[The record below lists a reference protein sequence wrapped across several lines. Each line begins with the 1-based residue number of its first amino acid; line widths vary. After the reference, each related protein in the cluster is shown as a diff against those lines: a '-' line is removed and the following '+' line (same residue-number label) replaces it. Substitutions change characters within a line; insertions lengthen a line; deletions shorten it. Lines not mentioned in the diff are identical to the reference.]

1 MKLTVEQ
8 SHLAAAVGYA
18 ARSLPARPPIPV
30 LAGLLLDATDDR
42 LRVSA
47 FDYEVSADTSAPA
60 TVTENGRALI
70 SGRLLS
76 DIIGTVRG
84 DVHLELTGA
93 RMLLKAGAARFTLPT
108 LPLEEYPALPD
119 PGATAGTLAG
129 PALAGP
135 ALAET
140 VAQVASA
147 VSKDEAL
154 PILTGIGLRHD
165 SKAGTLTLYA
175 TDRYRFAVRTLA
187 WKDADLPDGTAV
199 IPAKALADATK
210 ATADDTTVDIALPT
224 GNSGLFVVRSEN
236 HTTTIRALEG
246 ELPKYE
252 SLFPTEFAATAT
264 VEIAALKAAAQRVA
278 LVSTKKESPI
288 KLTFSAD
295 GPLVLEGGTSDDAQA
310 VDNVDVNLDGGELS
324 IAFNP
329 TFLID
334 GLNALNAESVQF
346 QFVSATKPAVMRGA
360 GTDDQA
366 LRYLLMPIRLTG

>member
-47 FDYEVSADTSAPA
+47 FDYEVSADTGCPA

-93 RMLLKAGAARFTLPT
+93 RMLLRAGAARFTLPT

-129 PALAGP
+129 PALAE
-135 ALAET
+135 A
-140 VAQVASA
+140 VAQVACA

-154 PILTGIGLRHD
+154 PVLTGIGLRHD

-187 WKDADLPDGTAV
+187 WKDADLTDCTAV
-199 IPAKALADATK
+199 IPAKALTDATK
-210 ATADDTTVDIALPT
+210 ATAEDTTVDLALPT
-224 GNSGLFVVRSEN
+224 GSSGLFVVRSEN

-278 LVSTKKESPI
+278 LVASKKESPI
-288 KLTFSAD
+288 KLTFSTD
-295 GPLVLEGGTSDDAQA
+295 GTLVLEGGTSDDAQA
-310 VDNVDVNLDGGELS
+310 VDNVDVNLEGDELS

-329 TFLID
+329 TYLID
-334 GLNALNAESVQF
+334 GLNALSAESVQF
-346 QFVSATKPAVMRGA
+346 QFVSPTKPAVLRGA